1 MAMRALGMCIASL
14 LACSSVTSEPA
25 PDTGS
30 GSDDGRAAAC
40 QDARDCGPDDEGCA
54 SYPYES
60 LPARCVD
67 ICYRGRCCEQ
77 TDGAWHLVIYDCARP
92 SYDAGIDAP

>member
-1 MAMRALGMCIASL
+1 MRALGLCIATL
-14 LACSSVTSEPA
+14 VACSSVTSEPA
-25 PDTGS
+25 PDTGSGS

-54 SYPYES
+54 SFPYES
-60 LPARCVD
+60 LPPRCAD
-67 ICYRGRCCEQ
+67 ICFRGRCCVQ
-77 TDGAWHLVIYDCARP
+77 TDGGWQLVTYDCAPP